1 MIRRPPRS
9 TLTHSF
15 PTRRS
20 SDLGAIGAFREA
32 VLQQAS
38 TSLTKERGG
47 RCFDLSFD
55 TACPERMFPYEIY
68 DDGET
73 IDRHRETGHFAD
85 FDRQPSAERDG
96 TTALLGASQ
105 TVASWKPHRLTGRS
119 REPWHEQYPY
129 IDLLNSRPPRL
140 QSLHHTTP

>member
-47 RCFDLSFD
+47 RCFDVSFD

-73 IDRHRETGHFAD
+73 FDRHRETGHFAD
-85 FDRQPSAERDG
+85 FDRDRKSTR
-96 TTALLGASQ
+96 
-105 TVASWKPHRLTGRS
+105 
-119 REPWHEQYPY
+119 
-129 IDLLNSRPPRL
+129 LNS
-140 QSLHHTTP
+140 SH

>member
-32 VLQQAS
+32 VLQQES

-47 RCFDLSFD
+47 RCFDVSFD

-73 IDRHRETGHFAD
+73 FDRHRETGHFAD
-85 FDRQPSAERDG
+85 FDRQTSTERDG
-96 TTALLGASQ
+96 ATALLVAST
-105 TVASWKPHRLTGRS
+105 TVAIWKLHRRT
-119 REPWHEQYPY
+119 
-129 IDLLNSRPPRL
+129 
-140 QSLHHTTP
+140 